1 MKKTFVCLSACALL
15 AIGATSCQKENEQIN
30 DAEYQF
36 TATMEGCASTD
47 AKTTYNGTNIQ
58 WNANDTVMIY
68 GLVPGRYVATP
79 DATNPASAKLRRLGG
94 GVEFMGNEVVA
105 IYPAALANS
114 ATSVSLPAEQVTVD
128 GNLISNF
135 PMYAYTTDDNLAFKN
150 LFGALKLHLQQE
162 GATVSRIVVTADRE
176 INGNFDIDNSGDAPV
191 VSYVDGGS
199 FTTTL
204 VCTEPQ
210 DISNGHD
217 FFVTLP
223 AGTYTNLTISIQN
236 AGYGVEKHSPAGASI
251 TIQRSRYF
259 TLGFR
264 ELDMPIPPD
273 DGVWG
278 LFSVS
283 PTQQVWIAAGNL
295 QFNRTIG
302 TYMGA
307 DQEEWDGT
315 WRIAE
320 NQYDR
325 CGWVNTNPYYGANS
339 FEGNVEGG
347 NNYNS
352 ANWIDLVAWAAT
364 GYNGLAAAP
373 RPSFS
378 ARSGYSNDTDP
389 LYNVESIA
397 GTNYDWGVY
406 IIGDNWRTWT
416 YAEFRFLT
424 RQSGNAPMRT
434 NRQGGATVCG
444 VPGLLLLPDIWNG
457 PAINTANAY
466 TSNVYDAEAWA
477 EMESYGAAFLP
488 CTGYATSTLNVTS
501 GHGGNFGAYWTATA
515 AGYNTS
521 NEHWKNAYV
530 GTINGASTGNITS
543 TDNNEY
549 RGMAAVRLVKNYVP
563 VSEQ

>member
-1 MKKTFVCLSACALL
+1 MLLSACAML
-15 AIGATSCQKENEQIN
+15 AMGATSCQKENEQIN
-30 DAEYQF
+30 EYQF
-36 TATMEGCASTD
+36 TATMEGCAD
-47 AKTTYNGTNIQ
+47 NNAKTTYNGTNIH
-58 WNANDTVMIY
+58 WNANDTVMVY
-68 GLVPGRYVATP
+68 GLVDGRYTATP
-79 DATNPASAKLRRLGG
+79 DDNNPASAKLRRVGNTI
-94 GVEFMGNEVVA
+94 VDYMGEEVTA
-105 IYPAALANS
+105 IYPACLANS
-114 ATSVSLPAEQVTVD
+114 ASSVTLPAEQITVD
-128 GNLISNF
+128 GNLMANF
-135 PMYAYTTDDNLAFKN
+135 PMYAYSTDENLAFKN
-150 LFGALKLHLQQE
+150 IFGALKLHLQQE
-162 GATVSRIVVTADRE
+162 GATVSRIEITADVE
-176 INGNFDIDNSGDAPV
+176 INGNFDITRVDGLPQAA
-191 VSYVDGGS
+191 YADGGS

-210 DISNGHD
+210 DITNGHD
-217 FFVTLP
+217 FYVTLP
-223 AGTYTNLTISIQN
+223 AGTYSNLTVKIQN
-236 AGYGVEKHSPAGASI
+236 AGYGVEKHSPEGATI

-259 TLGFR
+259 TLGFNN
-264 ELDMPIPPD
+264 LDMPVPPEE
-273 DGVWG
+273 GVWG

-302 TYMGA
+302 TYIGA
-307 DQEEWDGT
+307 DQEEMNGT
-315 WRIAE
+315 WRMAE

-325 CGWVNTNPYYGANS
+325 CGWVSNGTYGSNS

-364 GYNGLAAAP
+364 GYNGLAASP

-378 ARSGYSNDTDP
+378 SRSGYSNDTDP

-416 YAEFRFLT
+416 YDEFRFLT
-424 RQSGNAPMRT
+424 RQSGNAPMRA

-457 PAINTANAY
+457 PAINTAKAY
-466 TSNVYDAEAWA
+466 TSNVYDEEAWA

-488 CTGYATSTLNVTS
+488 CTGYASSTLNVTS
-501 GHGGNFGAYWTATA
+501 IHGGNFGAYWTVTA

-521 NEHWKNAYV
+521 NDHWKNAYV
-530 GTINGASTGNITS
+530 GTINGAASGSGSITG

-563 VSEQ
+563 ASANE

>member
-1 MKKTFVCLSACALL
+1 MKKTLVSLSLCALVAL
-15 AIGATSCQKENEQIN
+15 GATSCKKDIEQN
-30 DAEYQF
+30 KGGHQF
-36 TATMEGCASTD
+36 RATMENCSSSD
-47 AKTTYNGTNIQ
+47 SKTTLSGSNIN
-58 WNANDTVMIY
+58 WNAGDEVMVY
-68 GLVPGRYVATP
+68 GKEQTGLYTAQPGSPATTATLVNV
-79 DATNPASAKLRRLGG
+79 DMPAQGIPYT
-94 GVEFMGNEVVA
+94 A

-135 PMYAYTTDDNLAFKN
+135 PMYATTTDENLAFKN
-150 LFGALKLHLQQE
+150 LFGALKLHLQQAN
-162 GATVSRIVVTADRE
+162 ATVSRIEVTADVE
-176 INGNFDIDNSGDAPV
+176 INGNFDIDNSGENPEVNYA
-191 VSYVDGGS
+191 DGGS
-199 FTTTL
+199 YTTTL
-204 VCTEPQ
+204 ICTTPQ
-210 DISNGHD
+210 DITNGHD
-217 FFVTLP
+217 FFVTMP
-223 AGTYTNLTISIQN
+223 AGTYSNLTIKIQN
-236 AGYGVEKHSPAGASI
+236 AGYGVEKHSPEGATI
-251 TIQRSRYF
+251 TIERSRYF
-259 TLGFR
+259 TLGFQA
-264 ELDMPIPPD
+264 LNMPVPPD

-295 QFNRTIG
+295 QFNRTID
-302 TYMGA
+302 TYIGA
-307 DQEEWDGT
+307 DQEEWNGT
-315 WRIAE
+315 WRMAE

-325 CGWVNTNPYYGANS
+325 CGWVSTGSYAANS

-352 ANWIDLVAWAAT
+352 TNWIDLVAWAAT

-378 ARSGYSNDTDP
+378 SRSGYSNDTDP

-416 YAEFRFLT
+416 YDEFRFLT
-424 RQSGNAPMRT
+424 RQSGNAPMRA

-488 CTGYATSTLNVTS
+488 CTGYATSTLNVSS
-501 GHGGNFGAYWTATA
+501 GHGANFGAYWTATA

-521 NEHWKNAYV
+521 SDHWKNAYV

-563 VSEQ
+563 AN